1 MVYGLIILLLGV
13 SLFPIARIV
22 FSGETI
28 LFHEKG
34 DFFFNLTQISHSK

>member
-1 MVYGLIILLLGV
+1 MVYGLIISLLGGV
-13 SLFPIARIV
+13 TLFPIARIV

-34 DFFFNLTQISHSK
+34 DFFF